1 MVSARVENRILYCIS
16 IVVPYRMRQMP
27 MSGNNMALKSLVLV
41 IVNLYWSWAN
51 KNYTNESNN
60 NVLILLCLSTKMIM
74 RRTNLCSEQKRLYP
88 YHTIR

>member
-1 MVSARVENRILYCIS
+1 MVSASVENRILYCIS

-27 MSGNNMALKSLVLV
+27 MSGNNVGPKSVMQGV
-41 IVNLYWSWAN
+41 VNLYWSWAN

-60 NVLILLCLSTKMIM
+60 NVLILLCLSTIMIM